1 MQKGTELTAYATY
14 AHCVQAD
21 AQAISVRSV
30 WGLRPHPCQG
40 FTQLAKRCWSSTVS
54 S

>member
-21 AQAISVRSV
+21 AQAISVPPI
-30 WGLRPHPCQG
+30 WGLHLHSFQG
-40 FTQLAKRCWSSTVS
+40 FTHLVKGCLCSTIVS
-54 S
+54 